1 MGFASCPRYNLTIT
15 YNEHDIATG
24 AELHDSQGKL
34 LGHIVRTFDA
44 NGLVNADCECTRP
57 DDSGRAAHNLNPD
70 QVKAVGAFMAGGTM
84 NRSVSYSYDARAV

>member
-1 MGFASCPRYNLTIT
+1 LGRKRHGLPRYNLTIT

-44 NGLVNADCECTRP
+44 NGLVNAEQQI
-57 DDSGRAAHNLNPD
+57 ANAPD
-70 QVKAVGAFMAGGTM
+70 QMVPEEPRTI
-84 NRSVSYSYDARAV
+84 